1 MSGDDDLE
9 REFPCWHWWRG
20 VSGLYYA
27 RRVKSSPPIVFRAE
41 NMDDL
46 RDQVQAYLVAR
57 AQR

>member
-20 VSGLYYA
+20 VSGLYYV
-27 RRVKSSPPIVFRAE
+27 RRVKSSPPIVLRAE
-41 NMDDL
+41 SKDEL
-46 RDQVQAYLVAR
+46 VGKVRVYLAER